1 MINITRNVSLSL
13 SADDWSLYDLPGRDS
28 AAEGLNTL
36 IAGAINEAPDKGSAI
51 AACGPH
57 LDFFRDYG
65 AADSE
70 GWSMVEHIVD
80 KVWPR
85 RFV

>member
-1 MINITRNVSLSL
+1 MIEIKRSVSLSL
-13 SADDWSLYDLPGRDS
+13 SADDWSLYDRPGRDD

-36 IAGAINEAPDKGSAI
+36 IAGEINSAPDRGSAI

-57 LDFFRDYG
+57 LDYFRDYG

-70 GWSMVEHIVD
+70 GWAMVEHIIN
-80 KVWPR
+80 KMWPNKW
-85 RFV
+85 